1 MFINIQNLSFSYQDK
16 KILNDISFEV
26 ERGSIVS
33 IVGSSGS
40 GKSTML
46 KIIAGL
52 IGKNNKNIKS
62 GEVLVN
68 NQDPLDYQKSGK
80 LSLMFQEANLF
91 PNLLVKENIALPL
104 KIKNMDNDQ
113 VVEKIVSSVGLS
125 KHLNKLPNQLS
136 GGMKTRVA
144 LARAFVTKPELLL
157 LDEPFSSLDVAWKN
171 ELYTELKELK
181 NKNNTTVV
189 LVTHDVEEAVILS
202 DKIICLGIEGS
213 IIKEVIQKSS
223 HNQEKIIKELII
235 ENHKITR

>member
-26 ERGSIVS
+26 EGGSIVS

-52 IGKNNKNIKS
+52 IGKSNKNIKS

-202 DKIICLGIEGS
+202 DKIICLSIEGS

>member
-26 ERGSIVS
+26 EGGSIVS

-52 IGKNNKNIKS
+52 IGKSNKNIKS